1 MTLHHKMWELQ
12 NCTLVQELLPCTVGN
27 MQKIHIYVYVSIYVY
42 LCHYKFMYCNIW
54 IYQLTIR
61 LYIDSKSNYGRCYK
75 TENIKT
81 SIHFLSLSKQWA
93 WYILSQGQFKI
104 KLTGIRKLLKPTNKV
119 HEFSG
124 SFFSSAYVNGSKCC
138 AVIRHINKTLFNP
151 YGIWKTFAWVLMG
164 FNRILRIKCSEADL
178 LLGS

>member
-1 MTLHHKMWELQ
+1 MIGIKKK
-12 NCTLVQELLPCTVGN
+12 
-27 MQKIHIYVYVSIYVY
+27 KILRPAFI
-42 LCHYKFMYCNIW
+42 
-54 IYQLTIR
+54 
-61 LYIDSKSNYGRCYK
+61 
-75 TENIKT
+75 
-81 SIHFLSLSKQWA
+81 FLSLNKQWS

-151 YGIWKTFAWVLMG
+151 YGIWKTFAWVFMG
-164 FNRILRIKCSEADL
+164 FNRILRIKCSKADSL
-178 LLGS
+178 IGSKNYLVFNFLSTCLYSSILRKI